1 MKLITMMSSRSS
13 DSAARS
19 VVGWAEHSEAR
30 HAVTATTRLDAM
42 LGFAALSPA
51 YGLDADGRV
60 ADAMAQGVW
69 HARDGETLRMG
80 MFENAQAD
88 RA

>member
-1 MKLITMMSSRSS
+1 
-13 DSAARS
+13 
-19 VVGWAEHSEAR
+19 
-30 HAVTATTRLDAM
+30 M

-60 ADAMAQGVW
+60 ADVMAQGVW
-69 HARDGETLRMG
+69 HVRDGETLRMG

-88 RA
+88 KA